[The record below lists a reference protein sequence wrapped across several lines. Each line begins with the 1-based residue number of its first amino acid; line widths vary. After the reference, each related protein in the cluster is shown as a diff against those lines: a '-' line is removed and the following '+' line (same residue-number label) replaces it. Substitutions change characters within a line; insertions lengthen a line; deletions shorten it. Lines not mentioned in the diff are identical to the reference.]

1 MIITYITEMAVT
13 IADDEADPPEYRRLS
28 QACKDDLEQL
38 FEQQF
43 DRMLQQQQAPAE
55 SQLRSWI
62 RHQLGIKELSY
73 GCDSDSDSVTPIRH
87 SLSRQGGLASSG
99 SSSSSRR
106 SRRHLRGAPAGPT
119 SAKWAA
125 ATMPSLAPPWAIALG
140 LQVVQGGG
148 GRQGS
153 SDAQQQ
159 MPLTPAA
166 AAPKPRPSRPGRK
179 H

>member
-1 MIITYITEMAVT
+1 MLEMAVT

-43 DRMLQQQQAPAE
+43 DRMLQQQQTPAE

-73 GCDSDSDSVTPIRH
+73 GCDSDSDSDTNQAAAQPVQAGRARQQRQQQQQQQKEPQAPPRR
-87 SLSRQGGLASSG
+87 SSRPNIGKMGSSYDAQFGPTMGNSAGASG
-99 SSSSSRR
+99 SS
-106 SRRHLRGAPAGPT
+106 
-119 SAKWAA
+119 
-125 ATMPSLAPPWAIALG
+125 
-140 LQVVQGGG
+140 GGG

-153 SDAQQQ
+153 RDAQQQ

-179 H
+179 R